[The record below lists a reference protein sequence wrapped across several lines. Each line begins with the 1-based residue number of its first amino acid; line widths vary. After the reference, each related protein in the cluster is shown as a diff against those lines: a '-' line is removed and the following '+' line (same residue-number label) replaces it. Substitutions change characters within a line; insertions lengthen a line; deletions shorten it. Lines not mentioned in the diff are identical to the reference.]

1 MKILQ
6 SSCLQE
12 MSEKEDIGLGLE
24 DVVKWLCMYA
34 CIRERAHGGYLEV
47 GDA

>member
-12 MSEKEDIGLGLE
+12 MSEKEDIRLGLE

-34 CIRERAHGGYLEV
+34 CIGREHM
-47 GDA
+47 GDPWK

>member
-12 MSEKEDIGLGLE
+12 MSEKEDIELGLE
-24 DVVKWLCMYA
+24 DVVKWLCMYT
-34 CIRERAHGGYLEV
+34 CIGERVHGGSMEV
-47 GDA
+47 EDA